1 MKRLLMAA
9 AAVTLLAPAL
19 VNAGDWSPG
28 YRVVLQAQQFKKKG
42 PARFQRGERDMR
54 RGERDGRRHD
64 RLTDDERRE
73 LHRDLDRADREI
85 YRDRQQRQAPA
96 APQDR

>member
-9 AAVTLLAPAL
+9 AAVTLLMPAL
-19 VNAGDWSPG
+19 VSAGDWRPG
-28 YRVVLQAQQFKKKG
+28 YSAVVQAQHQFKKKG
-42 PARFQRGERDMR
+42 PARFQRGERSA
-54 RGERDGRRHD
+54 RRHD

-85 YRDRQQRQAPA
+85 YRGMHQREPPV